1 MSLKGTFGPLVDR
14 LREPNGKIALR
25 WRWSGIAILALFC
38 VVAIIGG
45 AFWSIIALIGLVA
58 AIVGI
63 YAAVTGS
70 AKSFRV
76 RSRSAGAVM
85 LGAGLLVMLVGTGVN
100 AVTRPQTPDS
110 ASVAKSASGSVQVD
124 EVVKPSPT
132 PTPVKT
138 ESEVQLVAAIPFE
151 VTSVEDPNIDVGASA
166 ITTAGANGETTTTYL
181 VKSVDGVEVSREV
194 RREEVTL
201 QPISEVTSVGS
212 RQPAPPAPDPI
223 EPCNSNYA
231 DVCVPNSSDVDCE
244 GGSGDGP
251 AYVDGPLRIVGT
263 DVYGLDRDGDGI
275 ACDK

>member
-110 ASVAKSASGSVQVD
+110 ASVAKSASSSVQVD

-138 ESEVQLVAAIPFE
+138 ESEVQLVAAIPLRSLRLKIP
-151 VTSVEDPNIDVGASA
+151 TSMWVLRPSQLRVL
-166 ITTAGANGETTTTYL
+166 T
-181 VKSVDGVEVSREV
+181 V
-194 RREEVTL
+194 RQP
-201 QPISEVTSVGS
+201 QPIS
-212 RQPAPPAPDPI
+212 
-223 EPCNSNYA
+223 SNPSTAWKY
-231 DVCVPNSSDVDCE
+231 PERSDVKRSRC
-244 GGSGDGP
+244 SR
-251 AYVDGPLRIVGT
+251 YL
-263 DVYGLDRDGDGI
+263 
-275 ACDK
+275 K